1 MNGEGRDSSREVSH
15 FPLSA
20 NVVDSLKG
28 RNGQEESE
36 IGASK
41 ILSKSRSKLIN
52 KVKKYQENNS
62 NHQ

>member
-1 MNGEGRDSSREVSH
+1 MSH

-20 NVVDSLKG
+20 SLSDNLKVITVAEA
-28 RNGQEESE
+28 NE

-52 KVKKYQENNS
+52 KVKK
-62 NHQ
+62 